1 MPTTNV
7 SIRMDTDLKHRAEVI
22 FNEMG
27 MNMTTAIT
35 IFTKAVVRSGKIPF
49 EISVSQPP
57 NGDIQDQLA
66 GSAADLEADNRLN
79 HQLVSTNGNSVNSKS
94 SSRIKAIIARGRE
107 KGRVLNVAEAFTK
120 YPVEEEA
127 HKGKLEYWSQERD
140 TDGL

>member
-7 SIRMDTDLKHRAEVI
+7 SIRMDTNLKQQAEVI
-22 FNEMG
+22 FSEMG

-35 IFTKAVVRSGKIPF
+35 IFARAVVRSGKIPF
-49 EISVSQPP
+49 EISINPASNEDSRDLLV
-57 NGDIQDQLA
+57 
-66 GSAADLEADNRLN
+66 GSDADLEDDNYLN
-79 HQLVSTNGNSVNSKS
+79 HQHVSTSGYNANNKS
-94 SSRIKAIIARGRE
+94 SSRVKAIIARGRE

-140 TDGL
+140 TDGM